1 MRDGLDE
8 IADRT
13 RGLQGGI
20 GWAID
25 QTSSGL
31 VLVSRPKALP
41 LLEGEHGMTPSEYHE
56 IMSQPADSESF
67 NWQDWT
73 LARPTHPSP
82 KPLPLQP

>member
-1 MRDGLDE
+1 MCRQKRGQLRTALDE

-31 VLVSRPKALP
+31 VLVSRPKELP
-41 LLEGEHGMTPSEYHE
+41 FLEGEHDMKPSDYHE
-56 IMSQPADSESF
+56 MMSRPQEPDLFDPE
-67 NWQDWT
+67 DWT
-73 LARPTHPSP
+73 PD
-82 KPLPLQP
+82 